1 LSYYFK
7 FFEHKEN
14 THIMHHAIT
23 LEALRVLDAID
34 RKGSFGAAAEALF
47 KVPSALS
54 YTVQKLESDLGIS
67 LFDRSK
73 QKAQLTTA
81 GRLLL
86 EQGRQLLQAANAIE
100 EAVQQLESGWETQL
114 RIAIDTV
121 LPIAPL
127 LQQINAFNQLDKR
140 VAITISE
147 EVLGG
152 TWDALIAER
161 CDLALGASGDLP
173 KGIFEYR
180 LMGEVEFVFAVAR
193 EHPLHFHNG
202 PVDAAAIAAFPTI
215 VIADSSLSTPGR
227 SSGLLESRQI
237 IRVPNAAAKIYAQVM
252 GVGIGFLPKHL
263 IHKEIA
269 QGDLV
274 ILDCAVPRPN
284 IPLYIAWRKNNS
296 GKALQWFADSCN
308 QADWGIKNNLI

>member
-1 LSYYFK
+1 
-7 FFEHKEN
+7 
-14 THIMHHAIT
+14 MHHAIT
-23 LEALRVLDAID
+23 LDALRVLDTID

-54 YTVQKLESDLGIS
+54 YTVQKLESDLGIN
-67 LFDRSK
+67 LFDRTK
-73 QKAQLTTA
+73 QRAQLTAA

-114 RIAIDTV
+114 RIAKDTV
-121 LPIAPL
+121 LPLAPL
-127 LQQINAFNQLDKR
+127 LQQINAFNLLDKR
-140 VAITISE
+140 VAITIRE

-193 EHPLHFHNG
+193 EHPLRFHKG
-202 PVDAAAIAAFPTI
+202 AIDAAAIAAFPTI
-215 VIADSSLSTPGR
+215 VIADSSLSSPGR

-237 IRVPNAAAKIYAQVM
+237 IRVPNAAAKIQAQILAV
-252 GVGIGFLPKHL
+252 GVGFLPKHL
-263 IHKEIA
+263 IQNEVER
-269 QGDLV
+269 GDLV
-274 ILDCAVPRPN
+274 ILDCSVPRPN
-284 IPLYIAWRKNNS
+284 IPLYMAWRKNNS
-296 GKALQWFADSCN
+296 GKALQWFVDACTKTIWLN
-308 QADWGIKNNLI
+308 T

>member
-1 LSYYFK
+1 
-7 FFEHKEN
+7 
-14 THIMHHAIT
+14 MHHAIT
-23 LEALRVLDAID
+23 LDALRVLDAID
-34 RKGSFGAAAEALF
+34 RKGSFGAAAEALY

-54 YTVQKLESDLGIS
+54 YTVQKLESDLGIN
-67 LFDRSK
+67 LFDRTK
-73 QKAQLTTA
+73 QRAQLTAA

-114 RIAIDTV
+114 RIAKDTV
-121 LPIAPL
+121 LPLAPL
-127 LQQINAFNQLDKR
+127 LQQINAFNLLDKR

-152 TWDALIAER
+152 TWDALIAKR

-193 EHPLHFHNG
+193 EHPLCLHKG
-202 PVDAAAIAAFPTI
+202 PVDAAAIQAFPTI
-215 VIADSSLSTPGR
+215 VVADSSLSAPAR

-237 IRVPNAAAKIYAQVM
+237 IRVAHADAKIQAQMM
-252 GVGIGFLPKHL
+252 GVGVGFLPKHL
-263 IHKEIA
+263 IGQEI
-269 QGDLV
+269 QRGDLIV
-274 ILDCAVPRPN
+274 LDCAVPRPN
-284 IPLYIAWRKNNS
+284 IPLYIAWRKHNS
-296 GKALQWFADSCN
+296 GKALQWFVEACCGAEWFIQN
-308 QADWGIKNNLI
+308 

>member
-1 LSYYFK
+1 
-7 FFEHKEN
+7 
-14 THIMHHAIT
+14 MHHAIT

-54 YTVQKLESDLGIS
+54 YTIQKLESDLGIN

-86 EQGRQLLQAANAIE
+86 EQGRQLLQAASAIE

-114 RIAIDTV
+114 RIARDTV
-121 LPIAPL
+121 LPLAPL
-127 LQQINAFNQLDKR
+127 LQQISAFNQLDKR
-140 VAITISE
+140 VAITVSE

-152 TWDALIAER
+152 TWDALITER
-161 CDLALGASGDLP
+161 CDLVLGASGDLP

-193 EHPLHFHNG
+193 EHPLRFHKG

-215 VIADSSLSTPGR
+215 VIADSSLSSPGR

-237 IRVPNAAAKIYAQVM
+237 IRVPNAAAKIQAQLM
-252 GVGIGFLPKHL
+252 GVGVGFLPKHL
-263 IHKEIA
+263 IQNEI
-269 QGDLV
+269 QREELV
-274 ILDCAVPRPN
+274 ILDCSVPRPN

-296 GKALQWFADSCN
+296 GKALEWFANACN
-308 QADWGIKNNLI
+308 TINWGIQKN

>member
-1 LSYYFK
+1 MQ
-7 FFEHKEN
+7 HV
-14 THIMHHAIT
+14 IT

-54 YTVQKLESDLGIS
+54 YTIQKLESDLGTR

-86 EQGRQLLQAANAIE
+86 EQGRQLLQAASAIE

-114 RIAIDTV
+114 RIARDTV
-121 LPIAPL
+121 LPLAPL
-127 LQQINAFNQLDKR
+127 LQQITAFNQLDKR

-152 TWDALIAER
+152 TWDALLAER
-161 CDLALGASGDLP
+161 CDLALGASGDMPRGL
-173 KGIFEYR
+173 FEHR
-180 LMGEVEFVFAVAR
+180 LMGHVEFVFAVAR
-193 EHPLHFHNG
+193 EHPLRFHKG

-215 VIADSSLSTPGR
+215 VIADSSLSSPAR

-237 IRVPNAAAKIYAQVM
+237 IRVANAAAKIQAQVM
-252 GVGIGFLPKHL
+252 GVGVGFLPTHL
-263 IHKEIA
+263 IRNEI
-269 QGDLV
+269 QRGDLV
-274 ILDCAVPRPN
+274 ALECSVPRPN
-284 IPLYIAWRKNNS
+284 IPLYMAWKKNNI
-296 GKALQWFADSCN
+296 GKALQWFIEAC
-308 QADWGIKNNLI
+308 QQPDWL

>member
-1 LSYYFK
+1 
-7 FFEHKEN
+7 
-14 THIMHHAIT
+14 MHHAIT
-23 LEALRVLDAID
+23 LDALRVLDAID

-54 YTVQKLESDLGIS
+54 YTVQKLESDLGIN
-67 LFDRSK
+67 LFDRTK
-73 QKAQLTTA
+73 QRAQLTAA

-114 RIAIDTV
+114 RIAKDTV
-121 LPIAPL
+121 LPLAPL
-127 LQQINAFNQLDKR
+127 LQQINAFNLLDKR

-193 EHPLHFHNG
+193 EHPLCLHKG
-202 PVDAAAIAAFPTI
+202 PVDAAAIQAFPTI
-215 VIADSSLSTPGR
+215 VVADSSLSAPAR

-237 IRVPNAAAKIYAQVM
+237 IRVAHADAKIQAQMM
-252 GVGIGFLPKHL
+252 GVGVGFLPKHL
-263 IHKEIA
+263 IRQEI
-269 QGDLV
+269 QRGDLIV
-274 ILDCAVPRPN
+274 LDCAVPRPN
-284 IPLYIAWRKNNS
+284 IPLYIAWRKKNA
-296 GKALQWFADSCN
+296 GKALEWFASSCN
-308 QADWGIKNNLI
+308 EANWGIQKTEKNNPVIAKR

>member
-1 LSYYFK
+1 
-7 FFEHKEN
+7 
-14 THIMHHAIT
+14 MHHAIT
-23 LEALRVLDAID
+23 LDALRVLDAID

-54 YTVQKLESDLGIS
+54 YTVQKLESDLGIN
-67 LFDRSK
+67 LFDRTK
-73 QKAQLTTA
+73 QRAQLTAA

-114 RIAIDTV
+114 RIAKDTV
-121 LPIAPL
+121 LPLAPL
-127 LQQINAFNQLDKR
+127 LQQINAFNLLDKR

-152 TWDALIAER
+152 TWAALIAER

-193 EHPLHFHNG
+193 EHPLCLHKG
-202 PVDAAAIAAFPTI
+202 PVDAAAIQAFPTI
-215 VIADSSLSTPGR
+215 VVADSSLSAPAR
-227 SSGLLESRQI
+227 SSGLSESRQI
-237 IRVPNAAAKIYAQVM
+237 IRVAHADAKIQAQMM
-252 GVGIGFLPKHL
+252 GVGVGFLPKHL
-263 IHKEIA
+263 IRQEI
-269 QGDLV
+269 QRGDLIV
-274 ILDCAVPRPN
+274 LDCTVPRPN
-284 IPLYIAWRKNNS
+284 IPLYIAWRKGNS
-296 GKALQWFADSCN
+296 GKALQWFVEACCGAEWFIQN
-308 QADWGIKNNLI
+308 

>member
-1 LSYYFK
+1 
-7 FFEHKEN
+7 
-14 THIMHHAIT
+14 MHHAIT
-23 LEALRVLDAID
+23 LDALRVLDTID

-73 QKAQLTTA
+73 QRAQLTAA

-86 EQGRQLLQAANAIE
+86 EQGRQLLQAASAIE

-114 RIAIDTV
+114 RIALDAI
-121 LPIAPL
+121 LPLAPL
-127 LQQINAFNQLDKR
+127 LQQIKIFNRLDKR
-140 VAITISE
+140 VAITLSE

-152 TWDALIAER
+152 TWDALMAGR

-173 KGIFEYR
+173 KGIFEHR

-193 EHPLHFHNG
+193 EHPLCLHKG
-202 PVDAAAIAAFPTI
+202 PVDAAAISAFPTI
-215 VIADSSLSTPGR
+215 VMADSSLSSPAR

-237 IRVPNAAAKIYAQVM
+237 IRVANAAAKIQAQVT
-252 GVGIGFLPKHL
+252 GVGVGFLPKHL
-263 IHKEIA
+263 IHTEINNR
-269 QGDLV
+269 DLIV
-274 ILDCAVPRPN
+274 LDCTVPRPN
-284 IPLYIAWRKNNS
+284 IPLYMVWRKNNS
-296 GKALQWFADSCN
+296 GKALEWFIDACN
-308 QADWGIKNNLI
+308 STNWLNKSNEGDTGNTLFKHQV

>member
-1 LSYYFK
+1 
-7 FFEHKEN
+7 
-14 THIMHHAIT
+14 MHHAIT

-54 YTVQKLESDLGIS
+54 YTVQKLESDLNIN

-73 QKAQLTTA
+73 QRAQLTAA

-86 EQGRQLLQAANAIE
+86 EQGRQLLQAASAIE

-114 RIAIDTV
+114 RIAKDTI
-121 LPIAPL
+121 LPLEPL
-127 LQQINAFNQLDKR
+127 LQQVNAFNLLDKR
-140 VAITISE
+140 VAITINE

-180 LMGEVEFVFAVAR
+180 LIGEVEFVFAVAR
-193 EHPLHFHNG
+193 GHPLCLHKG
-202 PVDAAAIAAFPTI
+202 PVDAAAIQAFPTI
-215 VIADSSLSTPGR
+215 VVADSSLSSPAR

-237 IRVPNAAAKIYAQVM
+237 IRVAHAPAKIQAQMM
-252 GVGIGFLPKHL
+252 GVGVGFLPIHL
-263 IHKEIA
+263 IKRELES
-269 QGDLV
+269 GDL
-274 ILDCAVPRPN
+274 IALDCSVPRPD
-284 IPLYIAWRKNNS
+284 IPLYLAWRKGNK
-296 GKALQWFADSCN
+296 GKALAWFVEACLAAN
-308 QADWGIKNNLI
+308 WFGKH

>member
-1 LSYYFK
+1 
-7 FFEHKEN
+7 
-14 THIMHHAIT
+14 MHHAIT
-23 LEALRVLDAID
+23 LDALRVLDAIE

-67 LFDRSK
+67 LFDRTK
-73 QKAQLTTA
+73 QRAQLTAA

-114 RIAIDTV
+114 RIAKDTV
-121 LPIAPL
+121 LPLAPL
-127 LQQINAFNQLDKR
+127 LQQINAFNLLDKR

-193 EHPLHFHNG
+193 EHPLCLHKG
-202 PVDAAAIAAFPTI
+202 PVDAAAISAFPTI
-215 VIADSSLSTPGR
+215 IIADSSVSSPGR

-237 IRVPNAAAKIYAQVM
+237 IRVANANAKIQAHIM
-252 GVGIGFLPKHL
+252 GTGIGFLPKHL
-263 IHKEIA
+263 IQDEIA
-269 QGDLV
+269 NGKLV
-274 ILDCAVPRPN
+274 ILECSVPRPN
-284 IPLYIAWRKNNS
+284 IPLYLAWRKGNK
-296 GKALQWFADSCN
+296 GKALEWFAEACLC
-308 QADWGIKNNLI
+308 ADWFDKY

>member
-1 LSYYFK
+1 
-7 FFEHKEN
+7 
-14 THIMHHAIT
+14 MHHAIT
-23 LEALRVLDAID
+23 LDALRVLDAID
-34 RKGSFGAAAEALF
+34 RKGSFSAAAEALF

-54 YTVQKLESDLGIS
+54 YTVQKLESDLGIK

-73 QKAQLTTA
+73 QKAQLTAA

-121 LPIAPL
+121 LPIPPL

-140 VAITISE
+140 VAIAISE

-152 TWDALIAER
+152 TWDALIAAR

-173 KGIFEYR
+173 KGVFEYR

-193 EHPLHFHNG
+193 EHPLCLHKG
-202 PVDAAAIAAFPTI
+202 PVDAAAISAFPTI
-215 VIADSSLSTPGR
+215 VMTDSSLSSLGR

-237 IRVPNAAAKIYAQVM
+237 IRVPNVAAKIQAQIL
-252 GVGIGFLPKHL
+252 GVGVGFLPKHVITHEL
-263 IHKEIA
+263 ER
-269 QGDLV
+269 GDL
-274 ILDCAVPRPN
+274 IALECSVPRPN
-284 IPLYIAWRKNNS
+284 IPLYMAWRKNSS
-296 GKALQWFADSCN
+296 GKALRWFVDACN
-308 QADWGIKNNLI
+308 NANWEIHTTATN

>member
-1 LSYYFK
+1 
-7 FFEHKEN
+7 
-14 THIMHHAIT
+14 MRHAIT
-23 LEALRVLDAID
+23 LDALRVLDAID

-54 YTVQKLESDLGIS
+54 YTVQKLESDLGIN
-67 LFDRSK
+67 LFDRTK
-73 QKAQLTTA
+73 QRAQLTAA

-114 RIAIDTV
+114 RIAKDTV
-121 LPIAPL
+121 LPLAPL
-127 LQQINAFNQLDKR
+127 LQQINAFNLLDKR

-193 EHPLHFHNG
+193 EHPLCLHKG
-202 PVDAAAIAAFPTI
+202 PVDAAAIQAFPTI
-215 VIADSSLSTPGR
+215 VVADSSLSTPAR

-237 IRVPNAAAKIYAQVM
+237 IRVAHADAKIQAQMM
-252 GVGIGFLPKHL
+252 GVGVGFLPTHL
-263 IHKEIA
+263 IQQEI
-269 QGDLV
+269 QRGDLV
-274 ILDCAVPRPN
+274 VLACAVPRPN
-284 IPLYIAWRKNNS
+284 IPLYIAWRKHNS
-296 GKALQWFADSCN
+296 GKALQWFVEACEKTNWLS
-308 QADWGIKNNLI
+308 I

>member
-1 LSYYFK
+1 
-7 FFEHKEN
+7 
-14 THIMHHAIT
+14 MHHAIT
-23 LEALRVLDAID
+23 LDSLRVLDAID

-67 LFDRSK
+67 LFDRTK
-73 QKAQLTTA
+73 QRAQLTAA

-86 EQGRQLLQAANAIE
+86 EQGRQLLQAASAIE

-114 RIAIDTV
+114 RIAKDTV
-121 LPIAPL
+121 LPLAPL
-127 LQQINAFNQLDKR
+127 LQQINAFNLLDKR
-140 VAITISE
+140 VAITIAE

-193 EHPLHFHNG
+193 DHPLCLHKW
-202 PVDAAAIAAFPTI
+202 PVDAAAIQAFPTI
-215 VIADSSLSTPGR
+215 VMADSSLSSPAR

-237 IRVPNAAAKIYAQVM
+237 IRVANATAKIQAQIM
-252 GVGIGFLPKHL
+252 GVGVGFLPKHL
-263 IHKEIA
+263 IHEEINS
-269 QGDLV
+269 GELIV
-274 ILDCAVPRPN
+274 LDCSVPRPS
-284 IPLYIAWRKNNS
+284 IPLYMAWRKGNS
-296 GKALQWFADSCN
+296 GKALQWFVDSYEKTN
-308 QADWGIKNNLI
+308 WLSI

>member
-1 LSYYFK
+1 
-7 FFEHKEN
+7 
-14 THIMHHAIT
+14 MHHAIT
-23 LEALRVLDAID
+23 LDALRVLDAID

-54 YTVQKLESDLGIS
+54 YTVQKLESDLGIT

-73 QKAQLTTA
+73 QRAQLTAA

-86 EQGRQLLQAANAIE
+86 EQGRQLLQAASAIE
-100 EAVQQLESGWETQL
+100 DAVQQLESGWETQL
-114 RIAIDTV
+114 RIAKDTV
-121 LPIAPL
+121 LPLAPL
-127 LQQINAFNQLDKR
+127 LQQLNAFNLLDKR

-193 EHPLHFHNG
+193 EHPLRFHKDAI
-202 PVDAAAIAAFPTI
+202 DAAAITAFPTI
-215 VIADSSLSTPGR
+215 VITDSSLSSPGR

-237 IRVPNAAAKIYAQVM
+237 IRVPNATAKIQAQM
-252 GVGIGFLPKHL
+252 LGIGVGFLPKHL
-263 IHKEIA
+263 IQDEIER
-269 QGDLV
+269 GDLI
-274 ILDCAVPRPN
+274 ILNCSVPRPN
-284 IPLYIAWRKNNS
+284 IPLYMAWRKNTS
-296 GKALQWFADSCN
+296 GKALQWFVENCGGINWLDS
-308 QADWGIKNNLI
+308 

>member
-1 LSYYFK
+1 
-7 FFEHKEN
+7 
-14 THIMHHAIT
+14 MHHAIT
-23 LEALRVLDAID
+23 LDALRVLDAID

-73 QKAQLTTA
+73 QRAQLTAA

-86 EQGRQLLQAANAIE
+86 EQGRQLLQSASAIE

-121 LPIAPL
+121 LPLTPL
-127 LQQINAFNQLDKR
+127 LQQINAFNLLDKR

-180 LMGEVEFVFAVAR
+180 VMGEVEFVFAVAK
-193 EHPLHFHNG
+193 EHPLCLHKG
-202 PVDAAAIAAFPTI
+202 PIDAAAISAFPTVI
-215 VIADSSLSTPGR
+215 IADSSLSSPGR

-237 IRVPNAAAKIYAQVM
+237 IRVANAAAKIQAQMM
-252 GVGIGFLPKHL
+252 GVGVGFLPKHL
-263 IHKEIA
+263 IQREVSA
-269 QGDLV
+269 GDLT
-274 ILDCAVPRPN
+274 ILDCSVARPN
-284 IPLYIAWRKNNS
+284 IPLYIAWRKGNK
-296 GKALQWFADSCN
+296 GKALEWFADACLN
-308 QADWGIKNNLI
+308 AEWFGEN

>member
-1 LSYYFK
+1 
-7 FFEHKEN
+7 
-14 THIMHHAIT
+14 MHHSIT
-23 LEALRVLDAID
+23 LDALRVLDAIE

-54 YTVQKLESDLGIS
+54 YTVQKLESDLGIN
-67 LFDRSK
+67 LFDRTK
-73 QKAQLTTA
+73 QRAQLTAA

-86 EQGRQLLQAANAIE
+86 EQGRQLLQAASAIE

-114 RIAIDTV
+114 RIAKDTV
-121 LPIAPL
+121 LPLAPL
-127 LQQINAFNQLDKR
+127 LQQIRAFNLLDKQ
-140 VAITISE
+140 VAITIAE

-173 KGIFEYR
+173 KGIFEYT

-193 EHPLHFHNG
+193 EHPLCLHQG

-215 VIADSSLSTPGR
+215 VVADSSLSSPAR

-237 IRVPNAAAKIYAQVM
+237 IRVANAGAKIQAQAM
-252 GVGIGFLPKHL
+252 GVGVGFLPAHL
-263 IHKEIA
+263 IRPEVA
-269 QGDLV
+269 AGDLV
-274 ILDCAVPRPN
+274 ILNCSVPRPN
-284 IPLYIAWRKNNS
+284 IPLYLAWRKGNK
-296 GKALQWFADSCN
+296 GKALAWFVEACLA
-308 QADWGIKNNLI
+308 ADWFGQALARP

>member
-1 LSYYFK
+1 
-7 FFEHKEN
+7 
-14 THIMHHAIT
+14 MHHAIT
-23 LEALRVLDAID
+23 LDALRVLDAID

-54 YTVQKLESDLGIS
+54 YTVQKLESDLGIN
-67 LFDRSK
+67 LFDRTR
-73 QKAQLTTA
+73 QRAQLTAA

-114 RIAIDTV
+114 RIAKDTV
-121 LPIAPL
+121 LPLAPL
-127 LQQINAFNQLDKR
+127 LQQINAFNLLDKR

-193 EHPLHFHNG
+193 DHPLCLHNG
-202 PVDAAAIAAFPTI
+202 PVDAAAIQAFPTI
-215 VIADSSLSTPGR
+215 VVADSSLSTPAR

-237 IRVPNAAAKIYAQVM
+237 IRVAHADAKIQAQMM
-252 GVGIGFLPKHL
+252 GVGVGFLPKHL
-263 IHKEIA
+263 IQQELLRGELIE
-269 QGDLV
+269 
-274 ILDCAVPRPN
+274 LDCAVPRPN
-284 IPLYIAWRKNNS
+284 IPLYMAWRKNNS
-296 GKALQWFADSCN
+296 GKALKWFVEACARTN
-308 QADWGIKNNLI
+308 WLQQ

>member
-1 LSYYFK
+1 
-7 FFEHKEN
+7 
-14 THIMHHAIT
+14 MHHAIT

-54 YTVQKLESDLGIS
+54 YTVQKLESDLGIT

-73 QKAQLTTA
+73 QKAQLTAA

-114 RIAIDTV
+114 RIAVDTV
-121 LPIAPL
+121 LPLAPL
-127 LQQINAFNQLDKR
+127 LKQINAFNQLDKR
-140 VAITISE
+140 VAITIRE

-173 KGIFEYR
+173 KGIFEYH

-193 EHPLHFHNG
+193 EHPLCLHKG
-202 PVDAAAIAAFPTI
+202 PVDAAAIRAFPTI
-215 VIADSSLSTPGR
+215 VMADSSLTSPGR
-227 SSGLLESRQI
+227 ESGLLESKQI
-237 IRVPNAAAKIYAQVM
+237 IRVPNVAAKIQAQIFGI
-252 GVGIGFLPKHL
+252 GVGFLPKHL
-263 IHKEIA
+263 ISDEVKR
-269 QGDLV
+269 GDLIV
-274 ILDCAVPRPN
+274 LECSVPRPN
-284 IPLYIAWRKNNS
+284 IPLYMAWRKNNS
-296 GKALQWFADSCN
+296 GRALQWFVDACEKPL
-308 QADWGIKNNLI
+308 WIE

>member
-1 LSYYFK
+1 
-7 FFEHKEN
+7 
-14 THIMHHAIT
+14 MHYAIT
-23 LEALRVLDAID
+23 LDALRVLDTID

-54 YTVQKLESDLGIS
+54 YTVQKLESDLGIN
-67 LFDRSK
+67 LFDRTK
-73 QKAQLTTA
+73 QRAQLTAA

-114 RIAIDTV
+114 RIAKDTV
-121 LPIAPL
+121 LPLAPL
-127 LQQINAFNQLDKR
+127 LQQINAFNLLDKR
-140 VAITISE
+140 VAVTISE

-193 EHPLHFHNG
+193 EHPLCLHKG
-202 PVDAAAIAAFPTI
+202 PVDAAAIQAFPTI
-215 VIADSSLSTPGR
+215 VVADSSLSTPAR

-237 IRVPNAAAKIYAQVM
+237 IRVANAAAKIQAQVM
-252 GVGIGFLPKHL
+252 GVGVGFLPKHL
-263 IHKEIA
+263 IQQEIRR
-269 QGDLV
+269 GDLV
-274 ILDCAVPRPN
+274 VLDCAVPRPN
-284 IPLYIAWRKNNS
+284 IPLYMAWRKKKA
-296 GKALQWFADSCN
+296 GKALEWFANSCN
-308 QADWGIKNNLI
+308 EANWGIQKTATNKPVIA

>member
-1 LSYYFK
+1 
-7 FFEHKEN
+7 
-14 THIMHHAIT
+14 MHHAIT
-23 LEALRVLDAID
+23 LDALRVLDAID

-54 YTVQKLESDLGIS
+54 YTVQKLESDLGIN
-67 LFDRSK
+67 LFDRTR
-73 QKAQLTTA
+73 QRAQLTAA

-114 RIAIDTV
+114 RIAKDTV
-121 LPIAPL
+121 LPLAPL
-127 LQQINAFNQLDKR
+127 LQQINAFNLLDKR

-193 EHPLHFHNG
+193 EHPLCLHKG
-202 PVDAAAIAAFPTI
+202 PVDAAAISAFPTI
-215 VIADSSLSTPGR
+215 VMADSSLNSPGR
-227 SSGLLESRQI
+227 ESGLLESRQI
-237 IRVPNAAAKIYAQVM
+237 IRVANATAKIQAQLM
-252 GVGIGFLPKHL
+252 GVGVGFLPKHL
-263 IHKEIA
+263 IQQELLRGELIE
-269 QGDLV
+269 
-274 ILDCAVPRPN
+274 LDCAVPRPN
-284 IPLYIAWRKNNS
+284 IPLYIAWRKGNS
-296 GKALQWFADSCN
+296 GKALQWFVEACCSAEWFIQN
-308 QADWGIKNNLI
+308 